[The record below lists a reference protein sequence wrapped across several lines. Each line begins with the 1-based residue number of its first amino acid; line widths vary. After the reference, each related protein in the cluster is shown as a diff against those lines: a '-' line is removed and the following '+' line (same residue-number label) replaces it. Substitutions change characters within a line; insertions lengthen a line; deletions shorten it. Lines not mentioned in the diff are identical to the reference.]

1 MISMMVLEQVDKEPE
16 QLLEMLLEKLNEETS
31 EVLLSVIDTD
41 VIAETL
47 DVIQVCIGIL
57 DLYKQEGKDIKY
69 HIAEHNKKLLGRH
82 WEVKELLNIEA
93 VGNGQASI

>member
-1 MISMMVLEQVDKEPE
+1 MVSMMVLEQVDKEPE
-16 QLLEMLLEKLNEETS
+16 QLLEDLIEKLDEETS
-31 EVLLSVIDTD
+31 EVKQSVIDDD

-57 DLYKQEGKDIKY
+57 DLYKDNGKDLKW
-69 HIAEHNKKLLGRH
+69 HVQEHNKKLLERH

-93 VGNGQASI
+93 IGNGQAGI